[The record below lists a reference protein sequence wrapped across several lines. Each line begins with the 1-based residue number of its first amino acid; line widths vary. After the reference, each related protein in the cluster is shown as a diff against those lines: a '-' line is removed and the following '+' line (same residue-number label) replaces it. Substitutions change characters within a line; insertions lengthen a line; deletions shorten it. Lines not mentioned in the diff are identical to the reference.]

1 MKYKLSCF
9 KSCVGF
15 NNVVASR
22 LAAAFTSL
30 LALVVLTACVT
41 TQRGGFADD
50 ASVEEATKIRVEAAK
65 RYLSQAEPDFEQ
77 ARRHLRL
84 ALEQSPKSP
93 DVHDALA
100 LSFQFSE
107 EFELA
112 DLHFRNAVKWGDG
125 ASRYRNNYA
134 SFLFQQEEFKKAER
148 QLIHVAKDSLYERR
162 ESALVLLG
170 LAQQQLIDTT
180 GAQKSFEQ
188 ALVLNPRNTIVL
200 RELSIMSYDA
210 EKYRESWAYYQR
222 FRQATKQRSPEMLLL
237 GVQLAKNL
245 GNNDAFVSYALSLKN
260 LYPDSREYKS
270 YLKQFAQPRLN

>member
-1 MKYKLSCF
+1 MKYPLSCL
-9 KSCVGF
+9 KSCIGV

-22 LAAAFTSL
+22 LAAAFTLL
-30 LALVVLTACVT
+30 LALMVLTACVT
-41 TQRGGFADD
+41 TQRGGFEDE
-50 ASVEEATKIRVEAAK
+50 ASAEEATRIRVEAAK

-100 LSFQFSE
+100 LSFQFSD

-148 QLIHVAKDSLYERR
+148 QLKYVAKDSLYERR

-170 LAQQQLIDTT
+170 LAQQQLIDTVA
-180 GAQKSFEQ
+180 AQKSFEQ

-210 EKYRESWAYYQR
+210 EKYSESWSYYQR
-222 FRQATKQRSPEMLLL
+222 FRQATRTRSAEMLLL
-237 GVQLAKNL
+237 GVQLANTL
-245 GNNDAFVSYALSLKN
+245 GNNDAFVSYGLSLKN
-260 LYPDSREYKS
+260 LYPDSREYQS
-270 YLKQFAQPRLN
+270 YLKQFAPQRLN